1 MAFTQSTFSQTT
13 FGGLG
18 ITPDVTIVP
27 TGLSATGSV
36 SQPAVVGE
44 GEFSVTGQV
53 GTGQVG
59 SVTVAAA
66 ADVSVTLAAMTGSLG
81 DESVVEGTG
90 VTVSAT
96 GVAGTTTLGD
106 ETAGISVTFSVTGV
120 SSTMSVGT
128 VNQVSVYKLTGV
140 SATGQVGEPT
150 LWTRVITGQDPEPVY
165 NDVDEN
171 VSNAWSSVNTPS
183 TNWNEVRL

>member
-1 MAFTQSTFSQTT
+1 MAFSNRAFSEVT

-18 ITPDVTIVP
+18 VTPDVTIVP
-27 TGLSATGSV
+27 TGLSATGAV
-36 SQPAVVGE
+36 SQPSVVGE
-44 GEFSVTGQV
+44 GEFAVTGQF

-81 DESVVEGTG
+81 NESVVEGTG

-96 GVAGTTTLGD
+96 GVAGTGTLGN
-106 ETAGISVTFSVTGV
+106 EVAAASANVSATGV

-140 SATGQVGEPT
+140 SATGQLGQPT

-171 VSNAWSSVNTPS
+171 TSNSWTAVTTSSS
-183 TNWNEVRL
+183 NWNEVRP

>member
-1 MAFTQSTFSQTT
+1 MAFAQKTFSQTT

-18 ITPDVTIVP
+18 INPDVKVVP

-44 GEFSVTGQV
+44 GEFAVTGQFA
-53 GTGQVG
+53 TGQVG

-66 ADVSVTLAAMTGSLG
+66 ANVSVTLAAMTGSVG

-96 GVAGTTTLGD
+96 GVAGTGTLGN
-106 ETAGISVTFSVTGV
+106 EVAAASANVSVTGV
-120 SSTMSVGT
+120 SSTVSVGT
-128 VNQVSVYKLTGV
+128 VNQASVYKLTGV
-140 SATGQVGEPT
+140 SATGQVGQPT

-171 VSNAWSSVNTPS
+171 TSNSWAAVSTPS
-183 TNWNEVRL
+183 SNWNEVRP

>member
-1 MAFTQSTFSQTT
+1 MAFSNRAFSEVT

-18 ITPDVTIVP
+18 VTPDVIVVP

-44 GEFSVTGQV
+44 GEFAVTGQV

-96 GVAGTTTLGD
+96 GLAGTATLGN
-106 ETAGISVTFSVTGV
+106 EVVVANANVSVTGV

-140 SATGQVGEPT
+140 SATGQLGQPT

-171 VSNAWSSVNTPS
+171 TSNSWTAVTTSSS
-183 TNWNEVRL
+183 NWNEVRP

>member
-1 MAFTQSTFSQTT
+1 MAFAQKTFSQTT

-18 ITPDVTIVP
+18 INPDVVVVP

-44 GEFSVTGQV
+44 GEFAVTGQFATGQV
-53 GTGQVG
+53 GT
-59 SVTVAAA
+59 VTVAAA
-66 ADVSVTLAAMTGSLG
+66 ADVSVTLAAMTGSVG

-96 GVAGTTTLGD
+96 GVAGTGTLGN
-106 ETAGISVTFSVTGV
+106 EVAAASANVLVTGV
-120 SSTMSVGT
+120 SSTVSVGT
-128 VNQVSVYKLTGV
+128 VNQASVYKLTGV
-140 SATGQVGEPT
+140 SATGQVGQPT

-171 VSNAWSSVNTPS
+171 TSNSWAAVSTPS
-183 TNWNEVRL
+183 SNWNEVRP

>member
-1 MAFTQSTFSQTT
+1 MAFSNRAFSEVT

-18 ITPDVTIVP
+18 LTPDVKVIPAGV
-27 TGLSATGSV
+27 SATGSV

-44 GEFSVTGQV
+44 GEFAVTGQV

-66 ADVSVTLAAMTGSLG
+66 AGVPVTLAAMTGTVG

-90 VTVSAT
+90 VTITLSGLVGTSVLGEEVVSAAA
-96 GVAGTTTLGD
+96 V
-106 ETAGISVTFSVTGV
+106 FSVTGV
-120 SSTMSVGT
+120 SSTVSVGT
-128 VNQVSVYKLTGV
+128 VNQASVYKLTGV
-140 SATGQVGEPT
+140 SATGQVGQPT

-171 VSNAWSSVNTPS
+171 TSNSWTTVTTPS
-183 TNWNEVRL
+183 SNWNEVRP

>member
-1 MAFTQSTFSQTT
+1 MAFSNTAFSETT

-18 ITPDVTIVP
+18 VTPDAIVVP

-36 SQPAVVGE
+36 SQPSVVGE
-44 GEFSVTGQV
+44 GEFAVTGQA

-96 GVAGTTTLGD
+96 GLAGTATLGNEVAAASAD
-106 ETAGISVTFSVTGV
+106 VSVTGV
-120 SSTMSVGT
+120 GSTMSVGT

-140 SATGQVGEPT
+140 SATGQVGQPT

-171 VSNAWSSVNTPS
+171 TSNSWTAVTTSSS
-183 TNWNEVRL
+183 NWNEVRP

>member
-1 MAFTQSTFSQTT
+1 MAFSNRAFSEVT

-18 ITPDVTIVP
+18 ITPDVTVVP

-44 GEFSVTGQV
+44 GEFAVTGQV

-66 ADVSVTLAAMTGSLG
+66 AGVPVTLAAMTGSLG

-96 GVAGTTTLGD
+96 GLAGTGTLGN
-106 ETAGISVTFSVTGV
+106 EVAAASANVSVTGV

-140 SATGQVGEPT
+140 SATGQVGQPT

-171 VSNAWSSVNTPS
+171 TSNSWAAVSTPS
-183 TNWNEVRL
+183 SNWNEVRP

>member
-1 MAFTQSTFSQTT
+1 MAFAQKTFSQTT

-18 ITPDVTIVP
+18 INPDVVVVP

-44 GEFSVTGQV
+44 GEFAVTGQFATGQV
-53 GTGQVG
+53 GT
-59 SVTVAAA
+59 VTVAAA
-66 ADVSVTLAAMTGSLG
+66 ADVSVTLAAMTGSVG

-96 GVAGTTTLGD
+96 GVAGTGTLGN
-106 ETAGISVTFSVTGV
+106 EVAAASANVSVTGV
-120 SSTMSVGT
+120 SSTVSVGT
-128 VNQVSVYKLTGV
+128 VNQASVYKLTGV
-140 SATGQVGEPT
+140 SATGQVGQPT

-171 VSNAWSSVNTPS
+171 TSNSWAAVSTPS
-183 TNWNEVRL
+183 SNWNEVRP

>member
-1 MAFTQSTFSQTT
+1 MAFSNRAFSEVT

-18 ITPDVTIVP
+18 VTPDVIVVP

-44 GEFSVTGQV
+44 GEFAVTGQA

-81 DESVVEGTG
+81 NESVVEGTG
-90 VTVSAT
+90 VTISAT
-96 GVAGTTTLGD
+96 GVAGTGTLGN
-106 ETAGISVTFSVTGV
+106 EVAAASANVSVTGV

-128 VNQVSVYKLTGV
+128 VNQASVYKLTGV
-140 SATGQVGEPT
+140 SATGQVGQPT

-171 VSNAWSSVNTPS
+171 TSNSWAAVSTPS
-183 TNWNEVRL
+183 SNWNEVRP

>member
-1 MAFTQSTFSQTT
+1 MAFSNRAFSEVT

-18 ITPDVTIVP
+18 ITPDVLVVP
-27 TGLSATGSV
+27 TGVSATGSV
-36 SQPAVVGE
+36 SQPSVVGE
-44 GEFSVTGQV
+44 GEFAVTGQV

-59 SVTVAAA
+59 SVIVAAA
-66 ADVSVTLAAMTGSLG
+66 AGVPVTLAAMTGSVG
-81 DESVVEGTG
+81 NESVSEGTG

-96 GVAGTTTLGD
+96 GVAGTATLGD
-106 ETAGISVTFSVTGV
+106 EVVVANANVSVTGV
-120 SSTMSVGT
+120 SSTTSLGT

-140 SATGQVGEPT
+140 SATGQVGQPT

-171 VSNAWSSVNTPS
+171 TSNSWTTVSTPS
-183 TNWNEVRL
+183 SNWNEVRP

>member
-1 MAFTQSTFSQTT
+1 MAFSNRAFSETS

-18 ITPDVTIVP
+18 VTPNVLVIP
-27 TGLSATGSV
+27 TGVSATGSV
-36 SQPAVVGE
+36 SQPAVVGQ
-44 GEFSVTGQV
+44 GEFAVTGQF

-81 DESVVEGTG
+81 NESVVEGTG
-90 VTVSAT
+90 VTVSVT
-96 GVAGTTTLGD
+96 GVAGTGTLGN
-106 ETAGISVTFSVTGV
+106 EVVAARANVSVTGV
-120 SSTMSVGT
+120 SSTMSIGT

-140 SATGQVGEPT
+140 SATGQVGQPT
-150 LWTRVITGQDPEPVY
+150 LWTRVTTGQDPEPVY

-171 VSNAWSSVNTPS
+171 TSNSWAAVSTPS
-183 TNWNEVRL
+183 SNWNEVRP

>member
-1 MAFTQSTFSQTT
+1 MAFAQKTFSQTT

-18 ITPDVTIVP
+18 INPDVVVVP

-44 GEFSVTGQV
+44 GEFAVTGQFA
-53 GTGQVG
+53 TGQVG

-66 ADVSVTLAAMTGSLG
+66 ADVSVTLAAMTGSVG

-96 GVAGTTTLGD
+96 GVAGTGTLGN
-106 ETAGISVTFSVTGV
+106 EVAAASANVSVTGV
-120 SSTMSVGT
+120 SSTVSVGT
-128 VNQVSVYKLTGV
+128 VNQASVYKLTGV
-140 SATGQVGEPT
+140 SATGQVGQPT

-171 VSNAWSSVNTPS
+171 TSNSWAAVSTPS
-183 TNWNEVRL
+183 SNWNEVRP

>member
-1 MAFTQSTFSQTT
+1 MAFTQNTFSQTT
-13 FGGLG
+13 FAGLG
-18 ITPDVTIVP
+18 LTPDVTVVP

-44 GEFSVTGQV
+44 GEFAVTGQV

-66 ADVSVTLAAMTGSLG
+66 ADVSVTLAAMTGSVG

-90 VTVSAT
+90 ATVSAT
-96 GVAGTTTLGD
+96 GVAGTATLGN
-106 ETAGISVTFSVTGV
+106 EVVIASANVSVTGV
-120 SSTMSVGT
+120 GSTMSVGT
-128 VNQVSVYKLTGV
+128 VNQASVYKLTGV
-140 SATGQVGEPT
+140 SATGQVGQPT

-171 VSNAWSSVNTPS
+171 TSNSWTVVTTSSS
-183 TNWNEVRL
+183 NWNEVRP